1 MCEVAA
7 TRRRVANL
15 SNDKRETLRLFIQ
28 ERRAIPFNG
37 EKFNVARWAKAA
49 GVNSNS
55 IYNFLNGHS
64 DSLDHI
70 TYAKL
75 ARAVGVPIH
84 HLTGEL
90 PEPVKP
96 SAIYVSGEVEAGAFR
111 DALEWDRSR
120 WFEVDIPVP
129 SRFKSKA
136 KALQV
141 RGPSMD
147 LEYPDGSIVV
157 WVDQLDYRPAQHGDH
172 VIVYSY
178 RSDGAIESTV
188 KELRVADGKNWLWPR
203 SSHPAHQAPIEVHNP
218 PEGVREITVQGIVI
232 GGYRPRV
239 H

>member
-1 MCEVAA
+1 MWNGAH
-7 TRRRVANL
+7 RRLRM
-15 SNDKRETLRLFIQ
+15 SNSSDQKRETLRLFIQ
-28 ERRAIPFNG
+28 ERRTTLLNG
-37 EKFNVARWAKAA
+37 EKFNVARWAKTA
-49 GVNSNS
+49 GVNANS

-64 DSLDHI
+64 DGLDHI

-75 ARAVGVPIH
+75 ARAAGVAIH
-84 HLTGEL
+84 QLTGEI

-96 SAIYVSGEVEAGAFR
+96 SVIYVSGEVEAGSFR

-129 SRFKSKA
+129 SRFRSKA

-147 LEYPDGSIVV
+147 AEYPDGSIVV
-157 WVDQLDYRPAQHGDH
+157 WVDQLDYRPAQDGDH
-172 VIVYSY
+172 VIVYAY
-178 RSDGAIESTV
+178 RTDGAIEATV
-188 KELRVADGKNWLWPR
+188 KELRIADGRMWLWPR
-203 SSHPAHQAPIEVHNP
+203 SHHPAHQAPVEVRNP